1 MTTAYEIKLF
11 NEETHRYHFL
21 AMVEATTKA
30 EALKQFVERNNYKNK
45 PGFRLFV
52 KSPGCL

>member
-21 AMVEATTKA
+21 AMIEANTKD
-30 EALKQFVERNNYKNK
+30 EALKKFIKRNNYEAK

>member
-1 MTTAYEIKLF
+1 MTTAFEIKLF

-21 AMVEATTKA
+21 AMIEANTKD
-30 EALKQFVERNNYKNK
+30 EALQKFIKRNNYEAK

>member
-21 AMVEATTKA
+21 AMIEANTKD
-30 EALKQFVERNNYKNK
+30 EALQKFIKRNNYEAK

>member
-1 MTTAYEIKLF
+1 MTTAYEIKRF

-21 AMVEATTKA
+21 AMVEANTKA
-30 EALKQFVERNNYKNK
+30 EALKQFVERNNYKDK

>member
-1 MTTAYEIKLF
+1 MTAYEIKLY
-11 NEETHRYHFL
+11 NEETRRYQFL
-21 AMVEATTKA
+21 AAVMADDKEDAIQKFIKRSNYTK
-30 EALKQFVERNNYKNK
+30 K

>member
-1 MTTAYEIKLF
+1 MKTAFEIKLF

-21 AMVEATTKA
+21 AMIEANTKD
-30 EALKQFVERNNYKNK
+30 EALQKFIKRNNYEAK

>member
-1 MTTAYEIKLF
+1 MAAYEIKLF
-11 NEETHRYHFL
+11 NEETRRSHFL
-21 AMVEATTKA
+21 AMIEAKTKD
-30 EALKQFVERNNYKNK
+30 EAIQKFINRNNYQAK

>member
-1 MTTAYEIKLF
+1 MKTAFEIKLF

-21 AMVEATTKA
+21 AIIEANTKD
-30 EALKQFVERNNYKNK
+30 EALQKFIKRNNYEAK

>member
-21 AMVEATTKA
+21 AMIVTAA
-30 EALKQFVERNNYKNK
+30 ADPIY
-45 PGFRLFV
+45 LF
-52 KSPGCL
+52 

>member
-1 MTTAYEIKLF
+1 MAAYEIKLF
-11 NEETHRYHFL
+11 NEETRRYHFL
-21 AMVEATTKA
+21 AMIEAKTKD
-30 EALKQFVERNNYKNK
+30 EAIQKFINRNNYQTK